1 MFKKP
6 FKTQQQNLLKSSDKR
21 KLRDS
26 LLRNFP
32 DTKDDQLSIVLPAK
46 EDVVMQKISGTH
58 MLLYLVANN
67 PIFFDLDGKGDYYPT
82 RK

>member
-21 KLRDS
+21 KLRDN

-32 DTKDDQLSIVLPAK
+32 NIK
-46 EDVVMQKISGTH
+46 EDELNQVYMGKMNEKGEKGKRKRKGHHVYNLIILG
-58 MLLYLVANN
+58 VAKQRRYN
-67 PIFFDLDGKGDYYPT
+67 DAED
-82 RK
+82 